1 LRLCG
6 EYGVCVRV
14 QKGFNHQELI
24 VRVKSTWN
32 LRDRERSL
40 SETGGALAFIL
51 WRIAQQGTLNLENEG
66 FQTDTNAQRL
76 DIITEFLAFLMHL
89 VDRMTAE
96 QLTLEQRQEF
106 ISSTARHLADTMQEN
121 RTDAQGKGEY
131 RQPLIDRL
139 NERANDYA
147 EFIFT
152 DNEPGYAFRRYF
164 GENVRSVMGERDNK
178 WITDQVMDIEV
189 PEALKPLR
197 KALRDLLPAEENRN
211 E

>member
-1 LRLCG
+1 
-6 EYGVCVRV
+6 
-14 QKGFNHQELI
+14 
-24 VRVKSTWN
+24 VRVKSKWN

-76 DIITEFLAFLMHL
+76 DIITEFLAFLVHL
-89 VDRMTAE
+89 VDRMTVE
-96 QLTLEQRQEF
+96 RFSLEQRQEF
-106 ISSTARHLADTMQEN
+106 ITSLARHLADTMQEN

-139 NERANDYA
+139 NERAGDYA
-147 EFIFT
+147 DFAFT
-152 DNEPGYAFRRYF
+152 EGEPGFAFRRYF
-164 GENVRSVMGERDNK
+164 GERVRSVMGERDNQ
-178 WITDQVMDIEV
+178 WITEQVMSIEV

-197 KALRDLLPAEENRN
+197 KALRDLLPLPEGRIE
-211 E
+211 